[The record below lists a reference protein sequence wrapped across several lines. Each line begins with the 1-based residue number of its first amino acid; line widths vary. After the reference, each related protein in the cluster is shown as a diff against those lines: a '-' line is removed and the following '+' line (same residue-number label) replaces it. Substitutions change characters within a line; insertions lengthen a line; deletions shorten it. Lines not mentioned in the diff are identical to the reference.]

1 MNARLNA
8 NEKLASVLSLCGT
21 IRAELDANPEARDQ
35 VAAAAGIDSTDP
47 ILRPVQKLSKDAIN
61 AMRAGIMPNVASA
74 GTVGA
79 MTNATEARVLVD
91 LYYSMQEQRKAVD
104 NQILSMDR
112 GVDGA
117 AGHQAAD
124 FLGTQVDALETNAKL
139 WLEAFASSHAMW
151 PWFQA
156 VHGIGPVLAAGL
168 IAHLGGRPLPPTVGH
183 WWRYAGLDPTQQWLK
198 ADALGKLW
206 NEQDGDLDM
215 RTRIV
220 AKLVGRDPETVLRDA
235 TVDFK
240 TGEEHALTKARAI
253 KSLSRIPFNRPL
265 KTLCWKVGD
274 QFVKLGG
281 REDAFYAKFYR
292 NRKADEIVRN
302 ERGDRAGL
310 AARTLAEKPTHAQ
323 RATYAEGRLPDGR
336 VDLMARRATV
346 KLFLSHLHELWWRVE
361 HDGAMPPRPFSVA
374 IQGHA
379 HYIAPPHASALGFEE

>member
-1 MNARLNA
+1 MNA
-8 NEKLASVLSLCGT
+8 NEKLNAALKLLAD
-21 IRAELDANPEARDQ
+21 IRAELDADPQARQ
-35 VAAAAGIDSTDP
+35 RVAGTAGIEMGGSILVP
-47 ILRPVQKLSKDAIN
+47 IQKLSKDAVN

-74 GTVGA
+74 GAVGA

-91 LYYSMQEQRKAVD
+91 LYYSMQEQRKSVD
-104 NQILSMDR
+104 NQVLSMDR

-124 FLGTQVDALETNAKL
+124 FLGTQVDALEANAKT
-139 WLEAFASSHAMW
+139 WLEAFAAAHPMW

-206 NEQDGDLDM
+206 GDQEGDIDM
-215 RTRIV
+215 RTRVV
-220 AKLVGRDPETVLRDA
+220 AKIIGRDPETVLRDA
-235 TVDFK
+235 TVDFR
-240 TGEEHALTKARAI
+240 TGETKPLTKAGAI

-274 QFVKLGG
+274 QFVKLGS
-281 REDAFYAKFYR
+281 REDAFYARFYR
-292 NRKADEIVRN
+292 NRKADEIARN
-302 ERGDRAGL
+302 ERGDRAAL
-310 AARTLAEKPTHAQ
+310 AAKTLAEKPTHAQ
-323 RATYAEGRLPDGR
+323 RKTYAEGRLPDGR

-346 KLFLSHLHELWWRVE
+346 KLFLSHLHELWWRKE
-361 HDGAMPPRPFSVA
+361 HNGEMPPKPFSVS

-379 HYIAPPHASALGFEE
+379 HYIPPPHVEAIGF